1 MSPNHQAEKKDST
14 VKAFDN
20 YGSIYGFLLG
30 AIAGVLLT
38 GPNFQVWTLFE
49 AVLTILG
56 GGVIAGAIGHFAL
69 LMALGGA
76 ADGNI
81 DEYAGSSTDEANSID
96 ATGD

>member
-1 MSPNHQAEKKDST
+1 MNTNHQVEKQDST

-30 AIAGVLLT
+30 AIAGVLLA

-49 AVLTILG
+49 SVITILG
-56 GGVIAGAIGHFAL
+56 VGIIAGAIGHFAL

-76 ADGNI
+76 ADGNT